1 MYYNLSN
8 FKLAC
13 IVTWTYIYFNFFL
26 PLAKAK
32 VVITANEKVL
42 GDRRVPLKENVDKA
56 LEEAKVETVLVAK
69 RTSTVV
75 AMSDHDVD
83 LDEVWL

>member
-1 MYYNLSN
+1 M
-8 FKLAC
+8 
-13 IVTWTYIYFNFFL
+13 
-26 PLAKAK
+26 
-32 VVITANEKVL
+32 VITANEKVL
-42 GDRRVPLKENVDKA
+42 GDRRVPLKVNVDKA

-83 LDEVWL
+83 LDEVWLCSEYTHTLLLIAAIYILCGLYYTLYTY